1 MSETRR
7 WSWQQGSK
15 VIREWRRSGLSI
27 TVFARERG
35 LGPHRLRYWRDRVE
49 AAGEGTQALV
59 RRAEPK
65 LVPGV
70 VVATGISRISV
81 HLPRGVVV
89 EAATTGDVEPTW
101 LAELTAA
108 LESV

>member
-1 MSETRR
+1 M
-7 WSWQQGSK
+7 
-15 VIREWRRSGLSI
+15 

-35 LGPHRLRYWRDRVE
+35 LGLQRLRYWRDRVE
-49 AAGEGTQALV
+49 EGGERTQALV
-59 RRAEPK
+59 RRAAPK

-70 VVATGISRISV
+70 VVATGTSRISV

-89 EAATTGDVEPTW
+89 EAATTGDVEPGW